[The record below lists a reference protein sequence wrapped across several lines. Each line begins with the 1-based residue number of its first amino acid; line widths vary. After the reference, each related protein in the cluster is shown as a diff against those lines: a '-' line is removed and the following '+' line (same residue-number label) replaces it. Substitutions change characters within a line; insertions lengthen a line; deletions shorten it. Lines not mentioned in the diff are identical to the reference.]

1 MIKPRTVSPN
11 SRINNIIKSSPRVAT
26 VVPASIFGQM
36 QIVDQISIFIENE
49 SGRLGKLCEVLA
61 AERVNIRAMMI
72 PSGTDYGIVHAIV
85 DAHETALQILEQN
98 SYRTYTS
105 SVVELEL
112 DDAPGALAR
121 LAEQLSGAEIDIKY
135 AYAAVVGGRGRLIL
149 AVSDAERASQILG
162 AERQE
167 VSHR

>member
-1 MIKPRTVSPN
+1 MATIAPAPIFVQIKV
-11 SRINNIIKSSPRVAT
+11 
-26 VVPASIFGQM
+26 
-36 QIVDQISIFIENE
+36 VDQISIFIENE
-49 SGRLGKLCEVLA
+49 SGRLGRLCEVLA
-61 AERVNIRAMMI
+61 AEGVNIRAMMV
-72 PSGTDYGIVHAIV
+72 PGGTDYGIVHAIV

-121 LAEQLSGAEIDIKY
+121 LAEQLSGADVDIKY
-135 AYAAVVGGRGRLIL
+135 AYAAVAGGRGRLIL

-162 AERQE
+162 AEREE